1 MFWKL
6 CRNNR
11 SCVFFVR
18 SNFGCCALFNLY
30 KISGGKN
37 EIINK
42 NCFILYSWC
51 ACSWYDRSIP
61 SKGYASKSNVSIE
74 NTPTVTIEEI
84 RAEAA
89 YLLNKD
95 YVGLS
100 NPNDYNND
108 GVINAFDMVVLKRMM
123 AETEVSIDE
132 FGVDLF
138 DVHVNETE
146 TATFTAAVDSSVEL
160 EETAISVYD
169 EDNNFIT
176 YLNDNGENGDEFAD
190 DGVYSGQAD
199 VCSDTRKIVQYYA
212 ATEKAKSNTAEISF
226 WTEFTD
232 EDIDSLGNVL
242 NNTENVSFDEALEY
256 LKTSNAVQEI
266 LVNYDNETISYVT
279 TAGIPCLWG
288 KFSGNT
294 AGYGHSY
301 ADSVDLSMVDNSLYF
316 DTETIKNEAF
326 EMIENENENMIVA
339 YPDKTKVVVLQPFRT
354 EAYNGDSAVYTSA
367 CDMFD
372 TIGDLVSIALQKDS
386 TASAEK
392 YDDGDVTVDLLRTLM
407 TDPEI
412 GVVLFNGHG
421 GYFDED
427 SSQDFYIKNADGTI
441 ETKPITINL
450 KDFSNFLMTGEKI
463 NFDSSSGNF
472 NIEIFDSET
481 IKDLQAHRIGI
492 APINDCTEFRYSLN
506 GKFFEKYYG
515 TGESAD
521 NIRDTLWYFGSC
533 HSMEIKNEGS
543 IGYSLAKLGVGA
555 AVGFTE
561 TVSQYYLSRI
571 LGEVV
576 LNGMTLNSYTIR
588 NSMNIAKNTNLHK
601 DDDSIKLNVDSNL
614 MEELI
619 GKYKATVDFCGN
631 PDFRLFSS
639 EQGIYDYSITT
650 VNEDPQYPHFPI
662 YYGNLLIYKKI
673 TPLASIKERRIEYRK
688 FLNFHDYTIGSY
700 PDIYYE
706 DENNIYKYCGN
717 HESDKTS
724 GDNVIGNV
732 ALPVGDYMF
741 LANSGVPAMQYYYPP
756 NDSELINTIE
766 QKEYHVS
773 YDMADI
779 DDPSDRYYAAIKKDA
794 TTKGLLEVTTGVK
807 YEFGGVPGLGSN

>member
-1 MFWKL
+1 MKSFT
-6 CRNNR
+6 
-11 SCVFFVR
+11 
-18 SNFGCCALFNLY
+18 
-30 KISGGKN
+30 KIVSFCTAGVLAVGMTGN
-37 EIINK
+37 
-42 NCFILYSWC
+42 
-51 ACSWYDRSIP
+51 IP

-84 RAEAA
+84 KAEAA

-160 EETAISVYD
+160 EENTISVYD

-199 VCSDTRKIVQYYA
+199 VCSDTRRIVQYYA

-288 KFSGNT
+288 KISEDT
-294 AGYGHSY
+294 VGYGSSY
-301 ADSVDLSMVDNSLYF
+301 ADSVDLTLEGSIYGAYKF
-316 DTETIKNEAF
+316 DIETIKKEAL
-326 EMIENENENMIVA
+326 EIIENKDENMIVA
-339 YPDKTKVVVLQPFRT
+339 HPDKTKVVVLQPFKT
-354 EAYNGDSAVYTSA
+354 GALAIADAT

-372 TIGDLVSIALQKDS
+372 TIGDLVSIALQKDP

-392 YDDGDVTVDLLRTLM
+392 YDDGNVTVDLLRTLM

-421 GYFDED
+421 CYFDKND
-427 SSQDFYIKNADGTI
+427 SQDFYVKNADGTI

-450 KDFSNFLMTGEKI
+450 KDFSNLLMTGEKI
-463 NFDSSSGNF
+463 NFDSSSGNV
-472 NIEIFDSET
+472 NIDIFDSET

-492 APINDCTEFRYSLN
+492 APINSRTEYRYLVN

-521 NIRDTLWYFGSC
+521 NIKDTLWYIGSC
-533 HSMEIKNEGS
+533 YSMKIKNEGS
-543 IGYSLAKLGVGA
+543 IGYSLAELGVGA

-561 TVSQYYLSRI
+561 IASQYYSPRV

-576 LNGMTLNSYTIR
+576 LNGMTLNSYTIG
-588 NSMNIAKNTNLHK
+588 NSINITKNTKLYK
-601 DDDSIKLNVDSNL
+601 DDDSTKLNVDS
-614 MEELI
+614 I
-619 GKYKATVDFCGN
+619 GEHGATVDFCGN
-631 PDFRLFSS
+631 SDFRLFSY
-639 EQGIYDYSITT
+639 EQGIYDYSIKT
-650 VNEDPQYPHFPI
+650 VNEDSQYPHFPI
-662 YYGNLLIYKKI
+662 YYGNLLIYKKM